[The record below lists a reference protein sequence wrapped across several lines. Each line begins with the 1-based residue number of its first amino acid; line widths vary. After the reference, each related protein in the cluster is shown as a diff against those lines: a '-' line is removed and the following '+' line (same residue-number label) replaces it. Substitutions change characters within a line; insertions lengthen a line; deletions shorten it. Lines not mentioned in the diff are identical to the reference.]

1 MLKKNCVLVLWSL
14 MLLHFS
20 VTAQTS
26 FHTAVTVTEVGKGW
40 AGNSINTVVF
50 RKNSL
55 ASYKQTQFISYYDAD
70 GFVVL
75 GKRTIGDNNWQLKRT
90 AYKGNIKDAHNS
102 ISIAIDGDGYV
113 HMAWDHHGNAL
124 RYAKSKEP
132 LSLELTEKMPMTGK
146 DENKVSYPEFYKMPN
161 GDLLFFYRDGASGNG
176 NMVLNKYDV
185 QQKQWSRLQTNLID
199 GENKRNAY
207 WQACVDVKGAIH
219 LSWVWRESPDVASN
233 HDMSYAVSKDGGVTW
248 QRSNGQKYV
257 LPITMTTAEK
267 VLTIPQK
274 SELINQTSM
283 NADAKGNPI
292 IAGYWNDKNG
302 IPQYHVIYK
311 TKKNWAVKDL
321 AFRTT
326 DFSLSGA
333 GTKKIPISRPQI
345 ICIEA
350 GKIKSAAL
358 IFRDEERGNKVS
370 VAYGE
375 LNIKST
381 WKLADLLQTSTGS
394 WEPTYDTELW
404 KEQKQLHLFVQ
415 DVQQGDGEGV
425 LKVEPQSVSVV
436 EWLPLA
442 TKKQAEVIAKKNE
455 LLQVIQT
462 VNNYW
467 QKANPVHGRAFW
479 DNAAYHTGNM
489 EAYALTKNEAYKN
502 YSEAWAIKNE
512 WKGAKSNNKVEW
524 KFNYGEKDD
533 YVLFGDWQICFQT
546 YIDLYNLQPEE
557 IKIARA
563 KEVMSYQVSKS
574 ENKYWWWADGLYM
587 VMPVMTKMYKLTGD
601 KIYLDKLYEYY
612 TYANSIMYDADEK
625 IYYRDAKYVY
635 PKHKSAN
642 GKKDFWARG
651 NGWVF
656 AGLAKVLQDLPK
668 DDAHYNEYL
677 EKFKGMA
684 AALKKQQ
691 QSEGHWTRS
700 ILDTAHAP
708 GYETSGTAFFTYAY
722 LWGMNN
728 GYLNKAEYASTALKG
743 WSYLKNIAMQ
753 PDGKIGY
760 VQPIGERAIPGQ
772 VVDKNSTANFGV
784 GAFLLAACEMVRFT
798 EAKK

>member
-1 MLKKNCVLVLWSL
+1 MLCKNCVLVLWSL
-14 MLLHFS
+14 VLLQYS

-26 FHTAVTVTEVGKGW
+26 FNTVVAVTEVGKGW

-55 ASYKQTQFISYYDAD
+55 ASFKNTQFISYYDGD

-75 GKRTIGDNNWQLKRT
+75 GKRNIGENNWQLKRT
-90 AYKGNIKDAHNS
+90 LYKGNIRDAHNS
-102 ISIAIDGDGYV
+102 ISIAIDGDGYL

-124 RYAKSKEP
+124 RYAKSKDP
-132 LSLELTEKMPMTGK
+132 LSLDLTEKMPMLSK
-146 DENKVSYPEFYKMPN
+146 DEQKVSYPEFYKMPN
-161 GDLLFFYRDGASGNG
+161 GNLLFFYRDGASGNG

-185 QQKQWSRLQTNLID
+185 QQKLWSRLQTNLID

-207 WQACVDVKGAIH
+207 WQACVDVKGTIH
-219 LSWVWRESPDVASN
+219 ISWVWRESPDVASN
-233 HDMSYAVSKDGGVTW
+233 HDMSYAVSKDGGATW

-257 LPITMTTAEK
+257 LPITMATAEK

-283 NADAKGNPI
+283 SADAKGNPI
-292 IAGYWNDKNG
+292 IAGYWNDGNG

-345 ICIEA
+345 ICIDA
-350 GKIKSAAL
+350 GRIKSAAV

-375 LNIKST
+375 LNNKST

-394 WEPTYDTELW
+394 WEPTYDIELW

-415 DVQQGDGEGV
+415 DVLQGDGEGV
-425 LKVEPQSVSVV
+425 LKVEPQPVRVV

-442 TKKQAEVIAKKNE
+442 TKKQIEVIAKKNE
-455 LLQVIQT
+455 LLQVIHT

-489 EAYALTKNEAYKN
+489 EAYALTKNEAYRS

-512 WKGAKSNNKVEW
+512 WKGAKSTNKAEW

-557 IKIARA
+557 IKVARA
-563 KEVMSYQVSKS
+563 KEVMSYQVSTS

-601 KIYLDKLYEYY
+601 KIYLDKLHEYY

-635 PKHKSAN
+635 PKHKSTN

-656 AGLAKVLQDLPK
+656 AGLAKVLQDLPR
-668 DDAHYNEYL
+668 DDAHYNEYV

-684 AALKKQQ
+684 AALKQQ
-691 QSEGHWTRS
+691 QQPEGYWTRS

-728 GYLNKAEYASTALKG
+728 GYLDNAEYTSVGLKG
-743 WSYLKNIAMQ
+743 WSYLKNIALQ